1 MWLPARVFAAPYA
14 LRHPEYDWVQAV
26 ADPGAR
32 IMTHLTARTHRLAI
46 GLIGLLFAAQAT
58 LSRSAEAQV
67 VLDMPAPP
75 AKQIAPAPP
84 LAMAELSQ
92 PAPAQPVT
100 GDSTYE
106 TAMAMTRTPMAQTT
120 PQQDVTVGDVALY
133 RYSLARS
140 GTHDTYFE
148 DGLYRAG
155 IRTYSYP
162 RFFPQF
168 VWGPWFFP
176 FHFHSFCW

>member
-1 MWLPARVFAAPYA
+1 
-14 LRHPEYDWVQAV
+14 
-26 ADPGAR
+26 
-32 IMTHLTARTHRLAI
+32 MTHFTEQFHRSAI
-46 GLIGLLFAAQAT
+46 GLIGLLFATQVMF
-58 LSRSAEAQV
+58 SRSAQAQV

-75 AKQIAPAPP
+75 AKQIAPVPP
-84 LAMAELSQ
+84 LVIADPSQ

-106 TAMAMTRTPMAQTT
+106 MAMAMTRTPVAQAT

-140 GTHDTYFE
+140 GTYDTYFE
-148 DGLYRAG
+148 EDLYRAG

-176 FHFHSFCW
+176 FHFHSFCG

>member
-1 MWLPARVFAAPYA
+1 
-14 LRHPEYDWVQAV
+14 
-26 ADPGAR
+26 
-32 IMTHLTARTHRLAI
+32 MTHLTARIHRLAI
-46 GLIGLLFAAQAT
+46 GSIGLLFGAQAT

-75 AKQIAPAPP
+75 AKQIAPP
-84 LAMAELSQ
+84 LVIAEPSQ
-92 PAPAQPVT
+92 PAPTQPIT

-106 TAMAMTRTPMAQTT
+106 MAMAMTRTPVAQAT

-176 FHFHSFCW
+176 FHFHHKPSC